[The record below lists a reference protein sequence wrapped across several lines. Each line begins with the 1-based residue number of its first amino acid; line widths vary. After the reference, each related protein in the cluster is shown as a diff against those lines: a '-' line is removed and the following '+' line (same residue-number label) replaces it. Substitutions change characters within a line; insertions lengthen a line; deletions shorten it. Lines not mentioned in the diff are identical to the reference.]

1 LNRAATTALAAGLA
15 LLGSAVLTLPALA
28 QVTPAITAAVADPGR
43 PDADKVRDAERKPA
57 EVVGYAGLK
66 PGDKVA
72 DLFPGGGYFT
82 RIFSKVVGPSGKVYA
97 VVPDTPAPRP
107 AAIQAMADLA
117 KAYPNVVVVNG
128 PLTAFN
134 PPEKLDVVWTSE
146 NYHDF
151 RNPMFGTLSMAAFN
165 KAVFNALKP
174 GGVFYIEDHAAAAGA
189 GATVTDTLHRIDP
202 AVVKSEV
209 EAAGFRL
216 ELQTDILAHPEDP
229 HTAAVFDPSVRGKTD
244 KFVMRFRKPR

>member
-1 LNRAATTALAAGLA
+1 MNRASIALAAVA
-15 LLGSAVLTLPALA
+15 LLGSTALGSAAMA
-28 QVTPAITAAVADPGR
+28 QVTPAITAAVADAGR
-43 PDADKVRDAERKPA
+43 PDADKARDADRKPA
-57 EVVGYAGLK
+57 EVVGYSGMKA
-66 PGDKVA
+66 GDKVA

-82 RIFSKVVGPSGKVYA
+82 RIFSKVVGPQGKVYA

-107 AAIQAMADLA
+107 QAVQAMADLT
-117 KAYPNVVVVNG
+117 KAYPNVTVVG
-128 PLTAFN
+128 GSLTSFN

-151 RNPMFGTLSMAAFN
+151 RNPMFGALDMAAFN

-174 GGVFYIEDHAAAAGA
+174 GGVFYIEDHAAVAGS
-189 GATVTDTLHRIDP
+189 GASATNTLHRIDP
-202 AVVKSEV
+202 ALVKREV

-216 ELQTDILAHPEDP
+216 ELQTDVLAHPDDP
-229 HTAAVFDPSVRGKTD
+229 KTAAVFDPSVRGKTD

>member
-1 LNRAATTALAAGLA
+1 MNRASIALAAAVLLGSTALASTA
-15 LLGSAVLTLPALA
+15 TA
-28 QVTPAITAAVADPGR
+28 QVTPAITAAVADAGR
-43 PDADKVRDAERKPA
+43 PAADKARDADRKPA
-57 EVVGYAGLK
+57 DVVGYSGMKA
-66 PGDKVA
+66 GDKVA

-82 RIFSKVVGPSGKVYA
+82 RIFSKVVGPQGKVYA

-107 AAIQAMADLA
+107 AAVQAMADLV
-117 KAYPNVVVVNG
+117 KAYPNVTVVG
-128 PLTAFN
+128 GSLASFN

-151 RNPMFGTLSMAAFN
+151 RNPMFGGLNMAALN

-174 GGVFYIEDHAAAAGA
+174 GGVYYIEDHAAAAGA

-202 AVVKSEV
+202 ALVKQEV

-216 ELQTDILAHPEDP
+216 ELQTDILAHPDDP
-229 HTAAVFDPSVRGKTD
+229 KTAAVFDPSVRGKTD

>member
-1 LNRAATTALAAGLA
+1 MLLGSTALASTAM
-15 LLGSAVLTLPALA
+15 A
-28 QVTPAITAAVADPGR
+28 QVTPAITAAVADAGR
-43 PDADKVRDAERKPA
+43 PDADKARDAERKPA
-57 EVVGYAGLK
+57 QVVGYAGLK

-82 RIFSKVVGPSGKVYA
+82 RIFSKVVGPQGKVYA

-107 AAIQAMADLA
+107 AGVQAMADLV
-117 KAYPNVVVVNG
+117 KAYPNVTVVG
-128 PLTAFN
+128 GSLTSFN

-151 RNPMFGTLSMAAFN
+151 RNKMFGGLDMAAFN
-165 KAVFNALKP
+165 KAVFNSLKP
-174 GGVFYIEDHAAAAGA
+174 GGVFYIEDHAAVAGTGAAG
-189 GATVTDTLHRIDP
+189 TDTLHRIDP
-202 AVVKSEV
+202 ALVKQEV

-216 ELQTDILAHPEDP
+216 ELQTDILAHPDDP
-229 HTAAVFDPSVRGKTD
+229 KTAAVFDPSVRGKTD